1 MAIVKTCHF
10 GSRTV
15 HFADDYYRD
24 VPKEEI
30 QRRIRNMQEVV
41 GDILYRQQLREL
53 EEKKKDTAG

>member
-15 HFADDYYRD
+15 LFADDYYRD